1 MERPF
6 RTRPSGASSA
16 LLAGGI
22 GVFAL
27 LAYSLTL
34 QAPYDAGADTLQRTL
49 GWARAGLLTAGAATF
64 LIGLAVSLRP
74 DDASHSRWS
83 IFGGS
88 GARTTSVAPFTVVAL
103 GDTPDDARAIADA
116 RDADEAIALLWQW
129 SNMYPDEHVVV
140 FDADAELMAFKRPVF
155 PPTEMRQ
162 GAA

>member
-22 GVFAL
+22 GVFGL

-34 QAPYDAGADTLQRTL
+34 QAPYDAGADALQRTL

-64 LIGLAVSLRP
+64 LVGLAVSLRNEEAP
-74 DDASHSRWS
+74 LPRWASFGAPGTRSRADA
-83 IFGGS
+83 
-88 GARTTSVAPFTVVAL
+88 AFTVVAL
-103 GDTPDDARAIADA
+103 GGTPDDTRAIADA
-116 RDADEAIALLWQW
+116 KDAAEAVALLWQW
-129 SNMYPDEHVVV
+129 SEMYPDEHVVL
-140 FDADAELMAFKRPVF
+140 FGADAEPVAFKRPAS
-155 PPTEMRQ
+155 PQTEFRR

>member
-64 LIGLAVSLRP
+64 LIGLAVSLRS
-74 DDASHSRWS
+74 DDAPLARWAS
-83 IFGGS
+83 FGRS
-88 GARTTSVAPFTVVAL
+88 GVRTLDSAAFTVVAL

-116 RDADEAIALLWQW
+116 GSAEEAIALLWQW
-129 SNMYPDEHVVV
+129 SDRYPDEHVVV
-140 FDADAELMAFKRPVF
+140 FDADAEPMAFKRPVY
-155 PPTEMRQ
+155 PSSAMRQ

>member
-6 RTRPSGASSA
+6 RVRPSRGSSA

-34 QAPYDAGADTLQRTL
+34 QAPYEAGADALQQTL
-49 GWARAGLLTAGAATF
+49 GWARAGLLTAGAAAF
-64 LIGLAVSLRP
+64 LVGLAVSFRGDVTPL
-74 DDASHSRWS
+74 HRWTP
-83 IFGGS
+83 FGGFA
-88 GARTTSVAPFTVVAL
+88 ARVPSDAAFTVVAL

-116 RDADEAIALLWQW
+116 GDAEEAIAILWRW
-129 SNMYPDEHVVV
+129 SDMHPDEHVVV
-140 FDADAELMAFKRPVF
+140 FDAEAEPMAFKRPAV
-155 PPTEMRQ
+155 PPAEIRR